1 MERLSRAQKIFVH
14 MTIVSLLLAGTVY
27 TVTCPLLGAYMNYK
41 NSIYYYFMHIID
53 VLVLQTTLGQSYTCI
68 LQTANDLIS
77 KEELLESVTPI
88 PHLPAP
94 AEGQ

>member
-1 MERLSRAQKIFVH
+1 MPITRGIH
-14 MTIVSLLLAGTVY
+14 G
-27 TVTCPLLGAYMNYK
+27 NK

-53 VLVLQTTLGQSYTCI
+53 VLVLQTALGQSYTCI

-77 KEELLESVTPI
+77 KEELLESVTPV